1 MENRGR
7 SPHPRLHMQVEL
19 AYSVGMA
26 TSFSNG
32 LNGSEPRT
40 GRRNL
45 KGDRREQAILEGAYE
60 ILRTEPLRNVSID
73 DLAKRAGLSRS
84 SFYFYFESKWQV
96 LSALLS
102 SVTADVFTASAMIF
116 ERPPGISPEA
126 AIEHAVSEVMVV
138 WERHGHV
145 LREVGDAAAAEP
157 TLGAQWDK
165 ILGRFVD
172 AAAAAIERDRAAG
185 VALDGPPARS
195 LAAALI
201 WMGERNLGLMS
212 MRSENAIRTEDMV
225 ETVTTVWLRTVF
237 GLEWRGRSKS
247 D

>member
-1 MENRGR
+1 
-7 SPHPRLHMQVEL
+7 
-19 AYSVGMA
+19 MA

-32 LNGSEPRT
+32 LNASEPRT

-45 KGDRREQAILEGAYE
+45 KGDMREQAILEGAYE

-102 SVTADVFTASAMIF
+102 SVTADVFTASSMIF

-138 WERHGHV
+138 
-145 LREVGDAAAAEP
+145 
-157 TLGAQWDK
+157 
-165 ILGRFVD
+165 
-172 AAAAAIERDRAAG
+172 
-185 VALDGPPARS
+185 
-195 LAAALI
+195 
-201 WMGERNLGLMS
+201 
-212 MRSENAIRTEDMV
+212 
-225 ETVTTVWLRTVF
+225 
-237 GLEWRGRSKS
+237 
-247 D
+247 